1 MTEGPKLKSSH
12 PSRPYEWMKIAR
24 IVTRTSKAEG
34 LGNQGPLDTKT
45 GTSAGMKPG
54 IHGNVTW
61 PV

>member
-1 MTEGPKLKSSH
+1 M
-12 PSRPYEWMKIAR
+12 PYEWVKMAR
-24 IVTRTSKAEG
+24 IVTLMSQAEG

-54 IHGNVTW
+54 IHSNVTW

>member
-1 MTEGPKLKSSH
+1 M
-12 PSRPYEWMKIAR
+12 PYEWVKMAR
-24 IVTRTSKAEG
+24 IVTLISKAEG

-54 IHGNVTW
+54 IHSNVTW